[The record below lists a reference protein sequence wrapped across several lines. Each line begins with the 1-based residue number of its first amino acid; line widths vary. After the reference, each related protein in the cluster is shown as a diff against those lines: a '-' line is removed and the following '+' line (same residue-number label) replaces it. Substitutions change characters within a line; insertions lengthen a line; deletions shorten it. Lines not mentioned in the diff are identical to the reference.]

1 MLSFCSLCK
10 HFSLSLPFLL
20 CFLFTNL
27 LTLSLFICPSSSSS
41 VSSSLHPCPISPV
54 MFNSYHFMY
63 FMYLPFSPIS
73 FFVLFFFFL
82 YSCFLLVFHIFF
94 ISPSSLSSSLA
105 ISLLQS
111 CSIRSDFPSTLFNL
125 SGCLMKS
132 LLKWTIVALRIF
144 IERNNQPC
152 FVCVCARA
160 CMLPPLPPFKEI
172 ISWRQDCESSEL
184 WAEQQTDRHRSAEP
198 WVNNSGIMGTAAAS
212 VYFIMTN
219 MVIAQLMQLRTV
231 QHRGWQIKMWV
242 MHRHHPRSAWTER
255 ILLFFVEI
263 CCYTV

>member
-82 YSCFLLVFHIFF
+82 YSCFLLVFHLFF

-152 FVCVCARA
+152 FVCVCVCVPA
-160 CMLPPLPPFKEI
+160 CYHPFPPLK
-172 ISWRQDCESSEL
+172 
-184 WAEQQTDRHRSAEP
+184 
-198 WVNNSGIMGTAAAS
+198 
-212 VYFIMTN
+212 
-219 MVIAQLMQLRTV
+219 
-231 QHRGWQIKMWV
+231 K
-242 MHRHHPRSAWTER
+242 
-255 ILLFFVEI
+255 
-263 CCYTV
+263 